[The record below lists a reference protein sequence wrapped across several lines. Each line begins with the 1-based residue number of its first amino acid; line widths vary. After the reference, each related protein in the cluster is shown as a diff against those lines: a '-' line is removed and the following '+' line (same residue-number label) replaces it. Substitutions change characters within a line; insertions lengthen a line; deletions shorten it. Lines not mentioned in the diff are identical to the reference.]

1 MQKKEAVT
9 GIMGINPQLLLRYPY
24 QVSGGEIQRMLIARA
39 LTLEPEFL
47 LLDEPT
53 SMLDVSVQAQ
63 VMNLLKDL
71 QVEYRLTYLFISHD
85 LEVVRWFSDSIAVI
99 KSGKIIEAGKTEE
112 VCEHPKE
119 AYTQELMNAFFEY
132 PFA

>member
-1 MQKKEAVT
+1 
-9 GIMGINPQLLLRYPY
+9 MGINPQLLLRYPY
-24 QVSGGEIQRMLIARA
+24 QVSGGEIQRMLIVRA
-39 LTLEPEFL
+39 LTLEPE

-71 QVEYRLTYLFISHD
+71 QIEYKLTYLFISHD

-99 KSGKIIEAGKTEE
+99 RSGRIIEAGKTEE

-119 AYTQELMNAFFEY
+119 AYTQELMNAFF
-132 PFA
+132 